1 MKPPGAHDY
10 AQGGGAVLVVV
21 LDGHI
26 AGLAGVEFRNQ
37 VIDKV
42 GERRSFFR

>member
-21 LDGHI
+21 LDDHI
-26 AGLAGVEFRNQ
+26 AGSAGIESTVYPFVNKEEYQRLF
-37 VIDKV
+37 
-42 GERRSFFR
+42 